1 MAGSECLPVL
11 LLLLSPS
18 LWVSLKCVFSGTETI
33 PEMGDGERCIGQV
46 RVLAVRKFAG
56 ATYLWTR
63 CSFLYCLCFVI
74 FGCAAGAIAEDV
86 FIFI

>member
-1 MAGSECLPVL
+1 MPARVAAVAFAIALGAAEVRL
-11 LLLLSPS
+11 
-18 LWVSLKCVFSGTETI
+18 FGGTETI

-56 ATYLWTR
+56 GATYLWTR
-63 CSFLYCLCFVI
+63 CSFFYCLCFVI

>member
-1 MAGSECLPVL
+1 VPARVAAVAFAIALCAAEVRLCA
-11 LLLLSPS
+11 
-18 LWVSLKCVFSGTETI
+18 GTETI
-33 PEMGDGERCIGQV
+33 PEMGDGERCVGQA

-63 CSFLYCLCFVI
+63 FSFLYCLCFVI